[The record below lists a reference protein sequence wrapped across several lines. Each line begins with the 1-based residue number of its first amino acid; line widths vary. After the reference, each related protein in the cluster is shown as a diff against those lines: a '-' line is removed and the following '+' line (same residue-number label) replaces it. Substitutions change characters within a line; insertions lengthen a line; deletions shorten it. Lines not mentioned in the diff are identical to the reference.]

1 MSIAAP
7 VDLPLP
13 RPNWATRTRCGA
25 ISSIACIGLS
35 TIRLRGL
42 FVVTTILNHLS
53 VLGHLGRF
61 IHHSREINGAPFCQ
75 LLQYRPIRWRQSDL
89 VDVRLESSEVRWIR
103 IILVHAHYFS
113 SGAGPGYPVG
123 FARSDE

>member
-1 MSIAAP
+1 MRISDWSSD
-7 VDLPLP
+7 VCSSDL
-13 RPNWATRTRCGA
+13 WATRTRCGA

-75 LLQYRPIRWRQSDL
+75 LLQYRHIRWRQSEDRKS
-89 VDVRLESSEVRWIR
+89 VVRERVCQY
-103 IILVHAHYFS
+103 V
-113 SGAGPGYPVG
+113 
-123 FARSDE
+123 